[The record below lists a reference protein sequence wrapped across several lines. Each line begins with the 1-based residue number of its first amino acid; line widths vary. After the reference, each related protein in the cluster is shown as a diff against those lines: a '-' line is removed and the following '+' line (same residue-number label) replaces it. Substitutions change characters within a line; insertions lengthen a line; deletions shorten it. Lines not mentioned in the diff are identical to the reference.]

1 MGLHYNHVETSAER
15 VEEKKSQTLK
25 FTEVRRWV
33 QSRIQPGERFKAP
46 HDAYNYQSVRDPAG
60 DTDRMVVAF
69 YAHYVL
75 TVDDFGKN
83 ETYQYYDMM
92 EMLRRQGK

>member
-15 VEEKKSQTLK
+15 VEEKKSQALK
-25 FTEVRRWV
+25 VDEVRTWV
-33 QSRIQPGERFKAP
+33 QMHIAIGEQFKAP
-46 HDAYNYQSVRDPAG
+46 HDAYNYQAVRDPAG
-60 DTDRMVVAF
+60 DTIRTVVEF
-69 YAHYVL
+69 YPHYVL
-75 TVDDFGKN
+75 AVDDFGKT